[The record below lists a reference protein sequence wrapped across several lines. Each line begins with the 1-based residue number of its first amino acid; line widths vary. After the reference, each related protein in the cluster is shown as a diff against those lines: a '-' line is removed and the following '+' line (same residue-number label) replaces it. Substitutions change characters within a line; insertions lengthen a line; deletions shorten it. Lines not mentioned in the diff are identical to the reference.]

1 MSLPAI
7 TRPRLLALLGVLLA
21 GAYVH
26 AQFGDA
32 PAKLSVV
39 RIADDLFVIHN
50 EFVPGNTT
58 ALVTSEGVVLVDDK
72 YDVDHTNILAQLKTV
87 TSQPVRYVINTHHH
101 GDHSGGNAKLQAMNV
116 QVVSSRQARDNMVRG
131 KQPGQP
137 NLTFDGHASIHLG
150 GKRVELY
157 QFGRAHTNGDAVV
170 LFPQHRTL
178 AAGDMFTFG
187 DATPQLVDYAGGGSA
202 KEWTATLDGVLKL
215 DFDRVVP
222 GHGVVTTKAE
232 MRKFRESTARLA
244 TRIHDMVA
252 GKKSR
257 ADIEKMVRK
266 DFHFADLH
274 VERSLDGLIDEL
286 K

>member
-1 MSLPAI
+1 MTHRL
-7 TRPRLLALLGVLLA
+7 RLLAVLGVLLA

-39 RIADDLFVIHN
+39 KIADDLFVIHN

-58 ALVTSEGVVLVDDK
+58 ALVTNEGVILVDDK
-72 YDVDHTNILAQLKTV
+72 YEVDHANILAQLKTV
-87 TSQPVRYVINTHHH
+87 TSQPVKYVINTHHH
-101 GDHSGGNAKLQAMNV
+101 GDHSGGNAKLQALNV
-116 QVVSSRQARDNMVRG
+116 QVVASRQARENMVKG

-137 NLTFDGHASIHLG
+137 NMAFDGHASIHLG

-178 AAGDMFTFG
+178 AAGDMFTLG
-187 DATPQLVDYAGGGSA
+187 DATPQLVDYDGGGSA
-202 KEWTATLDGVLKL
+202 KEWTNTLDGVLKL

-232 MRKFRESTARLA
+232 MRKFRESTVKLK

-252 GKKSR
+252 AKKSR

-274 VERSLDGLIDEL
+274 VERSLDGLINEL

>member
-1 MSLPAI
+1 MTLLAM
-7 TRPRLLALLGVLLA
+7 TRLRLLALLGVLLA

-32 PAKLSVV
+32 PAKLNVV
-39 RIADDLFVIHN
+39 KIADDLFVIHN

-58 ALVTSEGVVLVDDK
+58 ALVTTEGVILVDDK
-72 YDVDHTNILAQLKTV
+72 FEVDHANVLAQLKTV
-87 TSQPVRYVINTHHH
+87 TNQPVRYVINTHHH
-101 GDHSGGNAKLQAMNV
+101 GDHSGGNAKLQALNA
-116 QVVSSRQARDNMVRG
+116 QVVSSRQARDNMVQG

-137 NLTFDGHASIHLG
+137 NMTFDGHASIHLG

-170 LFPQHRTL
+170 LFPQQRTL
-178 AAGDMFTFG
+178 AAGDMFTLG
-187 DATPQLVDYAGGGSA
+187 DSTPQLVDYSGGGSA
-202 KEWTATLDGVLKL
+202 KEWTATLDGALKL

-222 GHGVVTTKAE
+222 GHGNVTTKAE
-232 MRKFRESTARLA
+232 MRKFRESTVRLK

-252 GKKSR
+252 GRKSR
-257 ADIEKMVRK
+257 AEIEQMVRK

-274 VERSLDGLIDEL
+274 VERSLDGLINEL